1 MKVKIYPLNNYI
13 TELEA
18 TASPFCVHLQ
28 IICASLSN
36 GTSIIKNVVDSE
48 DVDTT
53 IQWCKAIGANIK
65 KNNGKLLIKGTN
77 NELNYKSSLFVCE
90 TSTTAKL
97 MIPLL
102 CSVSQPFGVK
112 TNKSVIKELTIYKKF
127 IEAFG
132 VNFYIEN
139 EMIRFEKILTPQNI
153 ELDGDIDIC
162 FVAGLFLALPRLK
175 GQSIVKLR
183 APVRSELSYST
194 ILKVLKSFSVDIK
207 HPATM
212 RYEING
218 GQHYKKATVTPE
230 IDKFLLSHL
239 SLLTQKTQENSSIK
253 VNKYKMNARG
263 DESLLFD
270 VIKKNAINYNY
281 YFPFAFVKK
290 RTFDFHKLETGA
302 ENSLPL
308 LMVLASL
315 NNKETIIT
323 RVNFM
328 KERVKKQYNIMSK
341 IFTKLSI
348 SNSSFES
355 EIVIN
360 PSVVKE
366 KKQVDCDSDP
376 YVAMAISILAVLSEA
391 PIVIK
396 NAQCVYSINRDFY
409 KMLSKFGVL
418 IDFIYD

>member
-1 MKVKIYPLNNYI
+1 
-13 TELEA
+13 
-18 TASPFCVHLQ
+18 
-28 IICASLSN
+28 
-36 GTSIIKNVVDSE
+36 
-48 DVDTT
+48 
-53 IQWCKAIGANIK
+53 
-65 KNNGKLLIKGTN
+65 
-77 NELNYKSSLFVCE
+77 
-90 TSTTAKL
+90 
-97 MIPLL
+97 
-102 CSVSQPFGVK
+102 
-112 TNKSVIKELTIYKKF
+112 
-127 IEAFG
+127 
-132 VNFYIEN
+132 
-139 EMIRFEKILTPQNI
+139 
-153 ELDGDIDIC
+153 
-162 FVAGLFLALPRLK
+162 
-175 GQSIVKLR
+175 
-183 APVRSELSYST
+183 
-194 ILKVLKSFSVDIK
+194 
-207 HPATM
+207 
-212 RYEING
+212 
-218 GQHYKKATVTPE
+218 
-230 IDKFLLSHL
+230 
-239 SLLTQKTQENSSIK
+239 
-253 VNKYKMNARG
+253 MNARG

-281 YFPFAFVKK
+281 YFPFAFIKK